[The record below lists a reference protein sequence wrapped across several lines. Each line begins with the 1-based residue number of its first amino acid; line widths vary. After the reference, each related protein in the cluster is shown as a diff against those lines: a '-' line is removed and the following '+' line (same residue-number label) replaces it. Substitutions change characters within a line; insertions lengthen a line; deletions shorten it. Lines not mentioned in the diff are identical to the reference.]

1 MKPLVA
7 VTVAVVAFLGASDAQ
22 AGWVQ
27 TSPHAGQD
35 RVAPVLPSLESVALN
50 VTGRGILI
58 HQRGDDTGY
67 AGSTWVGF
75 NEVWLTRDVLVSAAA
90 GRGIGMLIFL
100 HELGHTSGISDEGL
114 ANCYALSHL
123 RPVLRDLYG
132 FTAARA
138 QTEFQVAVNYMHAE
152 SAVYQCEVPQ

>member
-7 VTVAVVAFLGASDAQ
+7 VTVAVVAFLGVSDAH
-22 AGWVQ
+22 AGWTQ
-27 TSPHAGQD
+27 
-35 RVAPVLPSLESVALN
+35 RVVPQRPSLAVVAQS
-50 VTGRGILI
+50 VTGRVIGI

-75 NEVWLTRDVLVSAAA
+75 NEVWLTRDVIVSAAS
-90 GRGIGMLIFL
+90 GRGIGMLVFL
-100 HELGHTSGISDEGL
+100 HELGHTTGISDEGL
-114 ANCYALSHL
+114 ANCFALQRL

-138 QTEFQVAVNYMHAE
+138 EVEFGVAVNYMHAE
-152 SAVYQCEVPQ
+152 SAVYQCQTP